1 MLRRTLRTD
10 QASWA
15 RCAVIWYFTREPS
28 MIYGLG
34 GRVGPV
40 LGRVGAPLGRSFGHL
55 LGKVCA
61 LQEDAEIV
69 GRAQAPRSRTV
80 PSGSR
85 PQPAPNGPVTP
96 LNRKGAPGRPFPY
109 QVPVYRV
116 SAARTRA
123 QLRMPLWKLMII
135 VLVDLKL
142 HMKS

>member
-34 GRVGPV
+34 GRVGPG
-40 LGRVGAPLGRSFGHL
+40 LGRVGSPLGRPVGHL

-69 GRAQAPRSRTV
+69 GRRRYLGLEPSHLGRRRSLGV
-80 PSGSR
+80 ESP
-85 PQPAPNGPVTP
+85 PNGPVTP
-96 LNRKGAPGRPFPY
+96 LN
-109 QVPVYRV
+109 
-116 SAARTRA
+116 
-123 QLRMPLWKLMII
+123 
-135 VLVDLKL
+135 
-142 HMKS
+142 

>member
-40 LGRVGAPLGRSFGHL
+40 LGRVGAPLGRPVGHL

-69 GRAQAPRSRTV
+69 SRRWHLDLEPSHLARARSL
-80 PSGSR
+80 G
-85 PQPAPNGPVTP
+85 
-96 LNRKGAPGRPFPY
+96 
-109 QVPVYRV
+109 
-116 SAARTRA
+116 
-123 QLRMPLWKLMII
+123 
-135 VLVDLKL
+135 VDSPPMGLP
-142 HMKS
+142 HR